1 MGTNLADLDR
11 QVLLLVAQ
19 HLILISSAE
28 HSNAKTGS
36 RLSSFD
42 VGPNDDVSSG
52 VSRQR
57 ALRSRTQIHSLLNL
71 GPEDIRR
78 HISTTLPS
86 LSQQLSEGSQSRPR
100 PAYILPLLL
109 TCRKIHD
116 MLSVEGNP
124 ELYKW
129 LYERTFDTAAVKR
142 RWNKSMIPSWHF
154 QDDDGSTAESD
165 TMYRAPKRR
174 KSDTSGSVPISTT
187 SSDSIPEPD
196 LERNHSLLAE
206 EYRDRMKIFR
216 RFRSMNSPDGEEVE
230 TQDSTDA
237 PVDGSDPVHV
247 FWTIWWMVTEHGTC
261 QPCSD
266 LCRICANPLRNR
278 RKEHSPSA

>member
-1 MGTNLADLDR
+1 
-11 QVLLLVAQ
+11 
-19 HLILISSAE
+19 
-28 HSNAKTGS
+28 
-36 RLSSFD
+36 
-42 VGPNDDVSSG
+42 
-52 VSRQR
+52 
-57 ALRSRTQIHSLLNL
+57 
-71 GPEDIRR
+71 
-78 HISTTLPS
+78 
-86 LSQQLSEGSQSRPR
+86 
-100 PAYILPLLL
+100 
-109 TCRKIHD
+109 